1 MLAALAAPLA
11 GWLGLAGPTPAAA
24 QDMKTM
30 TVSRQVAGTGEMDV
44 LVRYGAGRVRLRPV
58 ADGLLYRMELHYD
71 EAHMDPVASFDG
83 RRLELGV
90 ASRGRDIRVG
100 RDQEMGSLAVGL
112 ARSVPMDLV
121 LELGAVE
128 ADLDLGGLSLRRLKL
143 STGASASTVDVSEP
157 NPQRMSS
164 AELEVGAAEFS
175 VRRLGN
181 LNAERLKVS
190 AGVGEVTLDFSGSWR
205 RDLHVDVGM
214 GLGSLRLRFPEGIG
228 VRLRKSSFLTSI
240 DAEGLNKNGDV
251 YSSPGW
257 EAAERRITIDID
269 AAFGSIEVV
278 WLR

>member
-1 MLAALAAPLA
+1 
-11 GWLGLAGPTPAAA
+11 
-24 QDMKTM
+24 
-30 TVSRQVAGTGEMDV
+30 
-44 LVRYGAGRVRLRPV
+44 
-58 ADGLLYRMELHYD
+58 
-71 EAHMDPVASFDG
+71 
-83 RRLELGV
+83 
-90 ASRGRDIRVG
+90 
-100 RDQEMGSLAVGL
+100 
-112 ARSVPMDLV
+112 MDLV

-143 STGASASTVDVSEP
+143 STGASASTVDISEP
-157 NPQRMSS
+157 NPHPMSS

-190 AGVGEVTLDFSGSWR
+190 AGVGEVTLDFSGRWR

>member
-1 MLAALAAPLA
+1 
-11 GWLGLAGPTPAAA
+11 
-24 QDMKTM
+24 
-30 TVSRQVAGTGEMDV
+30 
-44 LVRYGAGRVRLRPV
+44 
-58 ADGLLYRMELHYD
+58 
-71 EAHMDPVASFDG
+71 MDPVASFDG

-90 ASRGRDIRVG
+90 ESQGHDIRVG
-100 RDQEMGSLAVGL
+100 RDDEMGSLDLAL
-112 ARSVPMDLV
+112 ARGVPMDLV

-157 NPQRMSS
+157 NPYPMTS
-164 AELEVGAAEFS
+164 AELEVGAADFT

-181 LNAERLKVS
+181 LNTERMKVS

-214 GLGSLRLRFPEGIG
+214 GLGSLQLRFPEGMG

-240 DAEGLNKNGDV
+240 DAEGLRKNGDV

-257 EAAERRITIDID
+257 DTAERRITVDID